1 MEVLSFFKKK
11 KNHTFWDFVL
21 ACLSELPDKAEK
33 IRAVYQKVDE
43 LPPANYN
50 TLERLIFH
58 LVR

>member
-1 MEVLSFFKKK
+1 MILMHPSK
-11 KNHTFWDFVL
+11 FVKL
-21 ACLSELPDKAEK
+21 TNLCMFPELPERVERL
-33 IRAVYQKVDE
+33 RAVYQKVDE

>member
-1 MEVLSFFKKK
+1 MAVLSFLWILT
-11 KNHTFWDFVL
+11 HFWTLLICF
-21 ACLSELPDKAEK
+21 APPELPDRAEK

>member
-1 MEVLSFFKKK
+1 MLIYGTCF
-11 KNHTFWDFVL
+11 
-21 ACLSELPDKAEK
+21 CLFSELPERAEK

>member
-1 MEVLSFFKKK
+1 MEILSFLLIPT
-11 KNHTFWDFVL
+11 HFWTSLICF
-21 ACLSELPDKAEK
+21 APSELPDRAEK

>member
-1 MEVLSFFKKK
+1 M
-11 KNHTFWDFVL
+11 FWDFDL
-21 ACLSELPDKAEK
+21 FHLSELPDRAEK

-43 LPPANYN
+43 LPPANYS

>member
-1 MEVLSFFKKK
+1 MHPVKVVKFTDLYVFP
-11 KNHTFWDFVL
+11 
-21 ACLSELPDKAEK
+21 ELPERAE
-33 IRAVYQKVDE
+33 RLRSVYQKVDE